1 MLRIKR
7 LYTYML
13 QKFLWLLVMTFVIC
27 LFILLMQFLWKYVD
41 EMVGKGLDLSVLGE
55 FFVYAAITLM
65 PQAIPLAILLA
76 SLMTFGNLGEQLE
89 LLAIKAAGVSLLH
102 IMRPLI
108 ILILFISLSSL
119 IFQNYI
125 TPKVQVKMYSLLLS
139 IKQKSPELQIP
150 VGSFYKQIP
159 YRSILVR
166 DKDPKT
172 GLLKDVMI
180 YDFSKGSDK
189 ASIILADSARLKITE
204 DKLFLILNLYS
215 GEQFQSVPDKTIGAK
230 NIPYS
235 RESFLSKD
243 VMIEF
248 NSNFKL
254 MDDGYL
260 QNEYVAK
267 NLMQLQHT
275 VDSISVELDSMKR
288 YDALQLMYS
297 ENRITPPKDKE
308 WSADSNRL
316 SYNSYNPDSIY
327 PKLAQNDKINL
338 LERSL
343 NRMKGTKAE
352 YSMRVANIED
362 EARIMRRH
370 NIEWHKKFSLSFSCI
385 IFFLIGAP
393 LGAIIRKGGLGMPVV
408 ASVLMFIIYYIMDNI
423 GYKMGKN
430 GVWEVWQ
437 GSWLSASLLTPLGFF
452 LTYKANRDSAILNA
466 DAYVNIYKR
475 IFAIHE
481 EVRAISRK
489 EVSLKDPDYRMLQQ
503 EIVALSLECNQIL
516 SETRKRPGYF
526 AFWRNKAYVPL
537 SELSDHLE
545 IIVEDLRDA
554 QDNLIIH
561 KIGDYPI
568 LSPEASNTPINN
580 KFICFLCIIIFPIGI
595 PFYIRTIQK
604 RGKLFRQLN
613 IILRLNK
620 ELKEITLKYIKI

>member
-1 MLRIKR
+1 MLQIKR

-13 QKFLWLLVMTFVIC
+13 QKFLLLLVMTFVIC

-41 EMVGKGLDLSVLGE
+41 EMVGKGLDISVLGE
-55 FFVYAAITLM
+55 FFVYASISLM

-108 ILILFISLSSL
+108 IFVLFISLSSI

-150 VGSFYKQIP
+150 VGSFYKQIA

-166 DKDPKT
+166 DKDPET

-180 YDFSKGSDK
+180 YDFSKGSDN
-189 ASIILADSARLKITE
+189 ASIILADSARLKITD
-204 DKLFLILNLYS
+204 DKLFIVLNLYN
-215 GEQFQSVPDKTIGAK
+215 GEQFENLDKQTMGAK
-230 NIPYS
+230 NIPYR
-235 RESFLSKD
+235 RESFLSKT

-248 NSNFKL
+248 NSNFER
-254 MDDGYL
+254 MDDGFL

-275 VDSISVELDSMKR
+275 VDSMTVEVDSMKK
-288 YDALQLMYS
+288 YDALQLMFS
-297 ENRITPPKDKE
+297 ENRISPPKDKE
-308 WSADSNRL
+308 WSNDAKRL
-316 SYNSYNPDSIY
+316 TYDSYNPDSVY
-327 PKLAQNDKINL
+327 LRLPQNDKVNL
-338 LERSL
+338 LERALS
-343 NRMKGTKAE
+343 RMKGTKAE
-352 YSMRVANIED
+352 YSMRMDNMEN
-362 EARIMRRH
+362 EARVLRRH

-408 ASVLMFIIYYIMDNI
+408 ASVLLFIIYYIMDNI

-437 GSWLSASLLTPLGFF
+437 GTWLSAALLTPLGFF
-452 LTYKANRDSAILNA
+452 LTYKANRDSAVLNA
-466 DAYVNIYKR
+466 DAYVNFYKR
-475 IFAIHE
+475 IFSIHE
-481 EVRAISRK
+481 KVRNISRK
-489 EVSLKDPDYRMLQQ
+489 EVTLKDPDYQMAQEELTTLTQECQQ
-503 EIVALSLECNQIL
+503 IME
-516 SETRKRPGYF
+516 ETKKAPGYV
-526 AFWRNKAYVPL
+526 AFWTNKAYVPL
-537 SELSDHLE
+537 KEISNRLEL
-545 IIVEDLRDA
+545 IIEDLRDTK
-554 QDNLIIH
+554 DNLIIH

-568 LSPEASNTPINN
+568 LSPEACNTPINN
-580 KFICFLCIIIFPIGI
+580 RGLCFFCIFLFPIGI
-595 PFYIRTIQK
+595 PFYIRSILK
-604 RGKLFRQLN
+604 RGKLFQQLN
-613 IILRLNK
+613 TIICLNK
-620 ELKEITLKYIKI
+620 DLKEITQKYIKI

>member
-1 MLRIKR
+1 MFRIKR

-13 QKFLWLLVMTFVIC
+13 QKFLLLLVMTFVIC

-41 EMVGKGLDLSVLGE
+41 EMVGKGLDISVLGE
-55 FFVYAAITLM
+55 FFVYASISLM

-89 LLAIKAAGVSLLH
+89 LLAIKATGVSLLH

-108 ILILFISLSSL
+108 IFVLFISLSSI

-125 TPKVQVKMYSLLLS
+125 TPKIQVKMYSLLLS

-150 VGSFYKQIP
+150 VGSFYKQIA

-166 DKDPKT
+166 DKDPET

-180 YDFSKGSDK
+180 YDFSKGSDN

-204 DKLFLILNLYS
+204 DKLFIVLNLYS
-215 GEQFQSVPDKTIGAK
+215 GEQFENLDKQTIGAK
-230 NIPYS
+230 NIPYR
-235 RESFLSKD
+235 RESFLSKT

-248 NSNFKL
+248 NSNFER
-254 MDDGYL
+254 MDDGFL

-275 VDSISVELDSMKR
+275 VDSMTIEVDSMKK
-288 YDALQLMYS
+288 YDALQLMFS

-308 WSADSNRL
+308 WANDANRL
-316 SYNSYNPDSIY
+316 TYDSYNPDSVY
-327 PKLAQNDKINL
+327 RKLPQNDKVNL
-338 LERSL
+338 LERALS
-343 NRMKGTKAE
+343 RMKGTKAE
-352 YSMRVANIED
+352 YSMRMDNMEN
-362 EARIMRRH
+362 EARVMRRH

-408 ASVLMFIIYYIMDNI
+408 ASVLLFIIYYIMDNI

-437 GSWLSASLLTPLGFF
+437 GSWLSAALLTPLGFF

-466 DAYVNIYKR
+466 DAYVNFYKR

-481 EVRAISRK
+481 KVRNISRK
-489 EVSLKDPDYRMLQQ
+489 EVSLKDPDYQMAQVELTTLTQECLQIM
-503 EIVALSLECNQIL
+503 E
-516 SETRKRPGYF
+516 ETKRAPGYF
-526 AFWRNKAYVPL
+526 AFWTNKAYVPL
-537 SELSDHLE
+537 KEISDRLE
-545 IIVEDLRDA
+545 IIIENLRDT

-568 LSPEASNTPINN
+568 LSPEACNTPINN
-580 KFICFLCIIIFPIGI
+580 RIIGFISIILFPIGI
-595 PFYIRTIQK
+595 PLYIRSILK
-604 RGKLFRQLN
+604 RGKLFQQLN
-613 IILRLNK
+613 TILRLNK
-620 ELKEITLKYIKI
+620 DLKEITQKHIKI

>member
-1 MLRIKR
+1 MIQIKR

-13 QKFLWLLVMTFVIC
+13 QKFLLLLVMTFVIC

-41 EMVGKGLDLSVLGE
+41 EMVGKGLDISVLGE
-55 FFVYAAITLM
+55 FFVYASISLM

-102 IMRPLI
+102 VMRPL
-108 ILILFISLSSL
+108 LVFILFISLSSI

-150 VGSFYKQIP
+150 VGSFYKQIAE
-159 YRSILVR
+159 RSILVR
-166 DKDPKT
+166 DKDPET
-172 GLLKDVMI
+172 GLLKDIMI
-180 YDFSKGSDK
+180 YDFSKGSDN
-189 ASIILADSARLKITE
+189 ASIILADSARLKITD
-204 DKLFLILNLYS
+204 DKLYIVLNLFN
-215 GEQFQSVPDKTIGAK
+215 GEQFENLERQTMGAK
-230 NIPYS
+230 NIPYR
-235 RESFLSKD
+235 RESFLSKT

-248 NSNFKL
+248 NSNFER
-254 MDDGYL
+254 MDDGFL

-267 NLMQLQHT
+267 NLTQLQHT
-275 VDSISVELDSMKR
+275 VDSMTTEVDSMKR
-288 YDALQLMYS
+288 YDALQLLFT
-297 ENRITPPKDKE
+297 ENRIKPPKDTAWTNNPK
-308 WSADSNRL
+308 RL
-316 SYNSYNPDSIY
+316 LYDSYNPDSVYARISR
-327 PKLAQNDKINL
+327 NDQVNL
-338 LERSL
+338 LERAL

-352 YSMRVANIED
+352 YSMRIENMEN
-362 EARIMRRH
+362 EARVMRRH

-408 ASVLMFIIYYIMDNI
+408 ASVLLFIIYYIMDNI

-437 GSWLSASLLTPLGFF
+437 GTWLSAALLTPLGFF

-466 DAYVNIYKR
+466 DAYVILYKK

-481 EVRAISRK
+481 KVRNISRK
-489 EVSLKDPDYRMLQQ
+489 EISMKDPDYQMAHDELATMTD
-503 EIVALSLECNQIL
+503 ECASLMN
-516 SETRKRPGYF
+516 ETKKAPGYV
-526 AFWRNKAYVPL
+526 AFWTNKAFVPL
-537 SELSDHLE
+537 QELSDRLE
-545 IIVEDLRDA
+545 RIVDNLRDT

-568 LSPEASNTPINN
+568 LSPEACNTPIAN
-580 KFICFLCIIIFPIGI
+580 KGFGIFCMLFFPIGI
-595 PFYIRTIQK
+595 PFYIRSILK
-604 RGKLFRQLN
+604 RGKLFQQLN
-613 IILRLNK
+613 TIIRINRDLNEIILKHIN
-620 ELKEITLKYIKI
+620 I